1 MRIRKFVTLFAVL
14 ALAIGAFG
22 VSAQDDVPEGPVRIG
37 AVGPFTGPAASIG
50 QEILQWTRL
59 AVDDFNEET
68 GWNVEIVEVDTEI
81 DPAVAVTAVEA
92 ILTDETVYGAM
103 GPAGSQV
110 VGAVAQA
117 FVDAGL
123 VHVSSASTNPD
134 LTNPELNDFP
144 TFFRVVPT
152 DDVQGPTNANYL
164 SFDLGVT
171 NLVVIDDQTS
181 YSTGLADGAVEVF
194 EANGGTVVLR
204 ESVTQDDTDFS
215 ALVTR
220 IAGTDAEAVFFPGQ
234 LASQGALFAQQL
246 LEQGVDVVFFGADG
260 FNNQAEFIDDAAGA
274 TEGAF
279 VSVFA
284 PDIRGLEDE
293 AIQDTIDRYVDEYDD
308 AFTAFGPPAYVATDV
323 VLQAMLADYE
333 ADGEL
338 SREGTLE
345 AVGATDMET
354 SLLGIPISFDENGDV
369 QGASFFIF
377 EVVDGAFELRGTSS
391 TGDDMDDMEDDMEG
405 EEETEEEAEM
415 ESTEEAGD

>member
-1 MRIRKFVTLFAVL
+1 MISTRKLFTLLTVL
-14 ALAIGAFG
+14 ALALGAFG
-22 VSAQDDVPEGPVRIG
+22 VSAQDDVPEGPVRLG

-68 GWNVEIVEVDTEI
+68 GWSVEIVEVDTEI

-92 ILTDETVYGAM
+92 ILSDETVYGAT

-117 FVDAGL
+117 FEDAGL
-123 VHVSSASTNPD
+123 AHISSASTNPD
-134 LTNPELNDFP
+134 LTNPEINEFD

-152 DDVQGPTNANYL
+152 DALQGPTNANYL

-181 YSTGLADGAVEVF
+181 YAVGLADTASEVF
-194 EANGGTVVLR
+194 EANGGTVLLR
-204 ESVTQDDTDFS
+204 ESITQDDTDFS
-215 ALVTR
+215 ALITR
-220 IAGTDAEAVFFPGQ
+220 IAGTEAEAVFFPGQ

-260 FNNQAEFIDDAAGA
+260 FNNQQEFIDDAAGA

-284 PDIRGLEDE
+284 PDIRGIEDDTVQ
-293 AIQDTIDRYVDEYDD
+293 ATIDRYVEEYDD
-308 AFTAFGPPAYVATDV
+308 AFSAFGPPAYVAADV
-323 VLQAMLADYE
+323 VLRAMLADYE

-338 SREGTLE
+338 SRAGTLE
-345 AVGATDMET
+345 AVAATDME
-354 SLLGIPISFDENGDV
+354 SSILGTPISFDENGDV
-369 QGASFFIF
+369 AGASFFIF
-377 EVVDGAFELRGTSS
+377 EVVDGAFVLRGTSS
-391 TGDDMDDMEDDMEG
+391 TGDDMDDMEG
-405 EEETEEEAEM
+405 EEEDADM
-415 ESTEEAGD
+415 DSTEEAEGEDE